1 MKSKPKISKFSESEH
16 IDTVGLD
23 RYEAAVGR
31 AMMRLKNDTRLLGAV
46 KLRLE
51 LAEQMA
57 FVATGAPRR
66 PFALAKYEARFGRPT
81 QEMQD
86 IVDHY
91 LNTTEEEVD
100 AHG

>member
-1 MKSKPKISKFSESEH
+1 VKKFSEKAH

-31 AMMRLKNDTRLLGAV
+31 AMVRLKNDTRLLGAV
-46 KLRLE
+46 KLRLT

-57 FVATGAPRR
+57 FIATGAPHR
-66 PFALAKYEARFGRPT
+66 PFALALYEKFGRPT

-91 LNTTEEEVD
+91 LSTTEEDV
-100 AHG
+100 AP

>member
-1 MKSKPKISKFSESEH
+1 VKKFSEKAH
-16 IDTVGLD
+16 IDAVGLD

-31 AMMRLKNDTRLLGAV
+31 AMVRLKNDTRLLGAV
-46 KLRLE
+46 KLRLA

-57 FVATGAPRR
+57 FIATGAPHR
-66 PFALAKYEARFGRPT
+66 PFAIVLYEKQFGRPT

-100 AHG
+100 AHS